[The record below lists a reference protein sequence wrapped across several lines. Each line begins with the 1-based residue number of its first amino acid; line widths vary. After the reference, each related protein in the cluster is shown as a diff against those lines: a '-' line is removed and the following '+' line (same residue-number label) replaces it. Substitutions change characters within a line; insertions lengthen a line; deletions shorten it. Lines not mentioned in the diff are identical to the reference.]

1 MAIKT
6 DLPRPEVMESTAS
19 IDTSWRKLAL
29 EVGSNSQLVFSS
41 KILSAKGITMANSVN
56 ILVQS
61 KVGQPP

>member
-19 IDTSWRKLAL
+19 IDTSWQKLAL

>member
-41 KILSAKGITMANSVN
+41 KILSAKGIIMANSVN